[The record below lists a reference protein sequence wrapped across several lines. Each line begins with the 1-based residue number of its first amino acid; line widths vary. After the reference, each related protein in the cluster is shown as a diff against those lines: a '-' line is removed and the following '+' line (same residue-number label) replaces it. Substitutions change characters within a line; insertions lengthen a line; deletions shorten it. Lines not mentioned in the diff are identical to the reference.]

1 MPRNLVGDSIGILLT
16 MSARGPSSA
25 SGQQENSPQYR
36 RCRATGRGERR
47 QTRVRHVNRL

>member
-25 SGQQENSPQYR
+25 SGQQENSRSTAVAAR
-36 RCRATGRGERR
+36 RGGERR